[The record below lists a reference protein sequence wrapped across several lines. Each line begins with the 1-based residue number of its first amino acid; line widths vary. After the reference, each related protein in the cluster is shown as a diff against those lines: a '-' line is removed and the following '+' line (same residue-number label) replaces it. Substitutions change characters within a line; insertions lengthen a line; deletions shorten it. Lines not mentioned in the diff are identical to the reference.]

1 MIYQHKIKLTEKEVY
16 DILAEYLCQKD
27 PVLKKAKNE
36 EKIMSGGFQQIGFF
50 GECLVVP
57 TETFELMFE
66 LEDRDS

>member
-66 LEDRDS
+66 LEDGDS